1 MPLDLSPAEAWQPLP
16 AHAWDAAAARH
27 LLRRAGWTARPAE
40 VERAQAEGLPRTLEH
55 LFPAAPPPFARPES
69 VAALE
74 AELPELTR
82 RLRAAPAE
90 ERTGLQRELR
100 ERTTHAFQDLG
111 LAWLRFAATP
121 GHEAFAK
128 WGLFLGDIYVVS
140 QAKVRQPGLI
150 HAHQEILFRHGLGRA
165 PTLAK
170 AVSRSPAMIMY
181 LDLQASR
188 KGAPNENFARE
199 LFELFTLGEG
209 HYTEQDIK
217 EAARA
222 FTGYRQLL
230 GQVRVVPREV
240 DDTPKTVFG
249 RTGRFGGD
257 DVIDLAYA
265 QPAAATF
272 LPGELARFYLTD
284 APLPAEHLAA
294 LGAAWRAAG
303 FDLRWLART
312 FFGSRLFFEPDFRG
326 NLIKS
331 PVQLYLGLLQDL
343 RLDVTPLP
351 RRTLAPLRQM
361 GQTLYQPPNV
371 RGWVG
376 GRRWINSA
384 TLAARRQLVLALLAP
399 LDETLLNADERA
411 DLDAARAAGR
421 GRFVVG
427 EEDLA
432 PYAALDP
439 DAFATRLTGDLLPA
453 AVDDAYRA
461 ALRAFVAGAD
471 PDRTDRA
478 RAALAAVLQS
488 PDYQLC

>member
-1 MPLDLSPAEAWQPLP
+1 MNLSPAEAWQPLP
-16 AHAWDAAAARH
+16 ARAWNAAAARH
-27 LLRRAGWTARPAE
+27 LLRRAGWTARPAD
-40 VERAQAEGLPRTLEH
+40 VERAVAEGLPHTLDR
-55 LFPAAPPPFARPES
+55 LFPATPPPLAKPES
-69 VAALE
+69 VTALE

-82 RLRAAPAE
+82 QLRTAPAE
-90 ERTGLQRELR
+90 ERAGLQRELR
-100 ERTTHAFQDLG
+100 ERTTRALQDLG
-111 LAWLRFAATP
+111 LEWLRFAATP

-128 WGLFLGDIYVVS
+128 WALFLGDIYVVS

-150 HAHQEILFRHGLGRA
+150 HAHQEILLRHGLGRA
-165 PTLAK
+165 PELTK
-170 AVSRSPAMIMY
+170 AISRSPAMIVY

-209 HYTEQDIK
+209 HYSEQDIK

-222 FTGYRQLL
+222 FTGYRQQL
-230 GQVRVVPREV
+230 GRVRVVPREI

-249 RTGRFGGD
+249 RTGPFSGD
-257 DVIDLAYA
+257 DVIDLAYE

-272 LPGELARFYLTD
+272 LPGELARFYLAD

-294 LGAAWRAAG
+294 LGAGWQAKN

-312 FFGSRLFFEPDFRG
+312 FFSSRLFFEPDFRG

-331 PVQLYLGLLQDL
+331 PVQFYLGLLQDL

-376 GRRWINSA
+376 GRRWINSS

-399 LDETLLNADERA
+399 LNETLLNADERA
-411 DLDAARAAGR
+411 DLDAARAAGH

-427 EEDLA
+427 DEDLA
-432 PYAALDP
+432 PYAALEA
-439 DAFATRLTGDLLPA
+439 DAFAARLTGDLLPA
-453 AVDDAYRA
+453 SVDDAYRA

-471 PDRTDRA
+471 PDRNDRV
-478 RAALAAVLQS
+478 RTALAAVLQS
-488 PDYQLC
+488 PEYQLC